1 MTTATKPL
9 YKRIALVFDFDD
21 TLAPDS
27 YRSLVES
34 FGVDYTALMQERVQ
48 PLLDADWDD
57 ILAKFYCL
65 IEESRLRDDLKI
77 TNDYLENVGRNIR
90 LFDGVPEMF
99 DRVRNVAHNLLPDVE
114 VNFYLLS
121 SGILEIA
128 RGTPIANEF
137 KALWGCE
144 FHFDDNG
151 EIAFIKQIITHPEKV
166 RYLLKLSKGVNHS
179 GEKGHPAD
187 VYRDVP
193 QDELYIPLNQMIY
206 IGDGSSDMP
215 AFGLLNE
222 HGGIAFGVFKA
233 NTAQEWSGYDSMH
246 AGRRV
251 ENLAPVDYSEDG
263 ELMRSITLAVESIC
277 KQIALRQ
284 LSQGE

>member
-9 YKRIALVFDFDD
+9 YNRIAIIFDFDD

-34 FGVDYTALMQERVQ
+34 FGVDYTEFMQERVQ
-48 PLLDADWDD
+48 PLLESGWDE

-65 IEESRLRDDLKI
+65 IDESRRRDDLKV
-77 TNDYLENVGRNIR
+77 TNDYLENLGRQIKF
-90 LFDGVPEMF
+90 FDGVPKIF
-99 DRVRNVAHNLLPDVE
+99 DRVREAAHNMLPDVE

-128 RGTPIANEF
+128 RGTPIADEF
-137 KALWGCE
+137 KEMWGCE

-166 RYLLKLSKGVNHS
+166 RYLLKLSKGANED
-179 GEKGHPAD
+179 GEKGRPAD
-187 VYRDVP
+187 VYQDVP
-193 QDELYIPLNQMIY
+193 KDQLHIPLNQVIY

-215 AFGLLNE
+215 VFRLLNE
-222 HGGIAFGVFKA
+222 QGGIALGVFKG
-233 NTAQEWSGYDSMH
+233 NSPRDWSGYDSMH
-246 AGRRV
+246 AGWRV

-263 ELMRSITLAVESIC
+263 ELMQSITLAVESVC
-277 KQIALRQ
+277 KLIALRR